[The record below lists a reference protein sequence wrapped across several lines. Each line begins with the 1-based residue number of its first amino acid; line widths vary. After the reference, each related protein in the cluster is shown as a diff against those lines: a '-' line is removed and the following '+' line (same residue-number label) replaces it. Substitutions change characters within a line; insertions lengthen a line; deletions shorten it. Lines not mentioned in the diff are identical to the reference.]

1 MKYLLIAITALGLC
15 ACAPKQVLPEDS
27 SNALQG
33 KSRAEI
39 LECLGPPAKQAEVD
53 GITFWSYKYEDVARA
68 ATWNCELRLK
78 IANGRVTKTDIHT
91 TVENIFGASKSLCI
105 EAANKCK

>member
-1 MKYLLIAITALGLC
+1 MKYLLIAVTVLGLS
-15 ACAPKQVLPEDS
+15 ACAPKQVLPEES
-27 SNALQG
+27 SNALHG

-53 GITFWSYKYEDVARA
+53 GITFWSYKYEDVDRA

-78 IANGRVTKTDIHT
+78 IANGRVTKTYIHT
-91 TVENIFGASKSLCI
+91 TVENIFGASRSLCVS
-105 EAANKCK
+105 AANKCK